1 MAPLLDQVRDDL
13 EEALRHGT
21 TDPHELKQLV
31 RRRVGKWVSGTH
43 RRRPMIVPVIV
54 EA

>member
-1 MAPLLDQVRDDL
+1 MAPLLEQVRDAL

-21 TDPHELKQLV
+21 TDPHELQQLV